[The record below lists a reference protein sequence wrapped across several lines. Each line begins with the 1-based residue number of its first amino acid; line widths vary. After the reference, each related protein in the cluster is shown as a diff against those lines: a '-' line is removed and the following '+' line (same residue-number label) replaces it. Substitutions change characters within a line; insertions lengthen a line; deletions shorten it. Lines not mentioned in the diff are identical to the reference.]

1 MFHRS
6 LVELLD
12 ITLHVPAIDYSLDIF
27 KLLFSDWNDHI
38 LPIVTSRSIEISEV
52 ACNAVN
58 THLIHRR
65 IFLFSTPCGVGS
77 LY

>member
-52 ACNAVN
+52 AVSYNKAN
-58 THLIHRR
+58 NL
-65 IFLFSTPCGVGS
+65 
-77 LY
+77 